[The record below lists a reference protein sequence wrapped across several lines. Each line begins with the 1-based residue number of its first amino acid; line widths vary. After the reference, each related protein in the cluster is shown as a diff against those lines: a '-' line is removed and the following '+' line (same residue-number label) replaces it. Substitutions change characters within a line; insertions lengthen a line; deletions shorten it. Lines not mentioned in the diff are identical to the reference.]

1 MPKKSKPVENDPK
14 AAWQNDAETLNYE
27 EALQALDL
35 LLAKLQDES
44 LPLSELQSSHQ
55 RAEIYLSRCERLL
68 SETEQTVLQLDPET
82 LTTDTFKQRKDAY
95 ISDLDLFDSGPAG
108 RRSSLAGQSG
118 IHADGIRLRI

>member
-14 AAWQNDAETLNYE
+14 ETWQNDAETLNYE

-55 RAEIYLSRCERLL
+55 RAEIFLSRCEQLL
-68 SETEQTVLQLDPET
+68 SETEQNVLQLDPET
-82 LTTDTFKQRKDAY
+82 LTTETFEQRNDA
-95 ISDLDLFDSGPAG
+95 
-108 RRSSLAGQSG
+108 
-118 IHADGIRLRI
+118 

>member
-68 SETEQTVLQLDPET
+68 SETEQNVLQLDPET
-82 LTTDTFKQRKDAY
+82 LTTDTFEQGKDA
-95 ISDLDLFDSGPAG
+95 
-108 RRSSLAGQSG
+108 
-118 IHADGIRLRI
+118 

>member
-14 AAWQNDAETLNYE
+14 ATWQNDAETLNYE

-55 RAEIYLSRCERLL
+55 RAEIFLSRCERLL
-68 SETEQTVLQLDPET
+68 SETEQNVLQLDPET
-82 LTTDTFKQRKDAY
+82 LTTETFEQRNDA
-95 ISDLDLFDSGPAG
+95 
-108 RRSSLAGQSG
+108 
-118 IHADGIRLRI
+118 

>member
-14 AAWQNDAETLNYE
+14 AAWQNDTETLNYE

-55 RAEIYLSRCERLL
+55 RAEIFLSRCERLL
-68 SETEQTVLQLDPET
+68 SETEQNVLQLDPET
-82 LTTDTFKQRKDAY
+82 LTTETFEQRNDA
-95 ISDLDLFDSGPAG
+95 
-108 RRSSLAGQSG
+108 
-118 IHADGIRLRI
+118 

>member
-14 AAWQNDAETLNYE
+14 GTWQNDAETLNYE

-55 RAEIYLSRCERLL
+55 RAEIFLSRCERLL
-68 SETEQTVLQLDPET
+68 SETEQNVLQLDPET
-82 LTTDTFKQRKDAY
+82 LTTETFEQRNDA
-95 ISDLDLFDSGPAG
+95 
-108 RRSSLAGQSG
+108 
-118 IHADGIRLRI
+118 

>member
-14 AAWQNDAETLNYE
+14 ATWQNDAETLNYE

-55 RAEIYLSRCERLL
+55 RAGIFLRRCERLL
-68 SETEQTVLQLDPET
+68 SQTEQNVLQLDPET
-82 LTTDTFKQRKDAY
+82 LTTETFEQRNDA
-95 ISDLDLFDSGPAG
+95 
-108 RRSSLAGQSG
+108 
-118 IHADGIRLRI
+118 

>member
-14 AAWQNDAETLNYE
+14 ETWQNDAETLNYE

-55 RAEIYLSRCERLL
+55 RAEIFLSRCERLL
-68 SETEQTVLQLDPET
+68 SETEQNVLQLDPET
-82 LTTDTFKQRKDAY
+82 LTTETFEQRNDA
-95 ISDLDLFDSGPAG
+95 
-108 RRSSLAGQSG
+108 
-118 IHADGIRLRI
+118 

>member
-55 RAEIYLSRCERLL
+55 RAEIFLSRCERLL
-68 SETEQTVLQLDPET
+68 SETEQNVLQLDPET
-82 LTTDTFKQRKDAY
+82 LTTETFEQRNDA
-95 ISDLDLFDSGPAG
+95 
-108 RRSSLAGQSG
+108 
-118 IHADGIRLRI
+118 

>member
-1 MPKKSKPVENDPK
+1 MQKKSKPVENDPK

-55 RAEIYLSRCERLL
+55 RAEIFLSRCERLL
-68 SETEQTVLQLDPET
+68 SETEQNVLQLDPET
-82 LTTDTFKQRKDAY
+82 LTTETFEQRNDA
-95 ISDLDLFDSGPAG
+95 
-108 RRSSLAGQSG
+108 
-118 IHADGIRLRI
+118 

>member
-1 MPKKSKPVENDPK
+1 MPKKSSTIKNDPQ
-14 AAWQNDAETLNYE
+14 ATWRQEAEALDYE

-82 LTTDTFKQRKDAY
+82 LTTDTFEQRKDA
-95 ISDLDLFDSGPAG
+95 
-108 RRSSLAGQSG
+108 
-118 IHADGIRLRI
+118 

>member
-1 MPKKSKPVENDPK
+1 MPKKSKPVEIDPK

-55 RAEIYLSRCERLL
+55 RAEIFLSRCERLL
-68 SETEQTVLQLDPET
+68 SETEQNVLQLDPET
-82 LTTDTFKQRKDAY
+82 LTTETFEQRNDA
-95 ISDLDLFDSGPAG
+95 
-108 RRSSLAGQSG
+108 
-118 IHADGIRLRI
+118 

>member
-14 AAWQNDAETLNYE
+14 AAWQKDAESLDYE

-68 SETEQTVLQLDPET
+68 SETEQNVLQLDPET
-82 LTTDTFKQRKDAY
+82 LTTDTFE
-95 ISDLDLFDSGPAG
+95 
-108 RRSSLAGQSG
+108 
-118 IHADGIRLRI
+118 

>member
-14 AAWQNDAETLNYE
+14 ATWQNDAETLNYE

-68 SETEQTVLQLDPET
+68 SETEQNVLQLDPET
-82 LTTDTFKQRKDAY
+82 LTTDTYEQRKNA
-95 ISDLDLFDSGPAG
+95 
-108 RRSSLAGQSG
+108 
-118 IHADGIRLRI
+118 